1 MVDLHDLQFVMNK
14 SVTQINHVLLDD
26 FVNYL
31 SQHGIHVDKTTVSDF
46 ERRIPNNY
54 FQLVENPRRK
64 DKKTQR
70 TPNSYNM
77 FIRDKMK
84 EIKAINPSLTGKELL
99 KHATQEWNKFKQQ
112 KNNLV
117 ITQEQLNV

>member
-1 MVDLHDLQFVMNK
+1 MVDLHDLQTVMNK
-14 SVTQINHVLLDD
+14 SVTKINHIILHD
-26 FVNYL
+26 FVKYL
-31 SQHGIHVDKTTVSDF
+31 SLQGIHVDNTTVADF
-46 ERRIPNNY
+46 QRNIPNKY
-54 FQLVENPRRK
+54 FQLIGNPRMK
-64 DKKTQR
+64 DAKTQR

-112 KNNLV
+112 KNNVAL
-117 ITQEQLNV
+117 TQE